1 MCRTDTREL
10 THEGHIIPPVPIVPF
25 PIVLQINHTMQ
36 GVKLHETYLKYVTL
50 SPSCHII
57 TEIECNWFVHDKL
70 TPLSSI
76 WWALKR
82 AQEGRRI
89 KEIKAKCFGKWKS

>member
-1 MCRTDTREL
+1 
-10 THEGHIIPPVPIVPF
+10 
-25 PIVLQINHTMQ
+25 MQ
-36 GVKLHETYLKYVTL
+36 GVKLHKTYLKYVTL
-50 SPSCHII
+50 SPSRHII

-82 AQEGRRI
+82 AQEGREI
-89 KEIKAKCFGKWKS
+89 KEIKAKRFGKWKS